1 MPELFTIGHSNHA
14 LETFLA
20 LLQRHIID
28 CIADVRSQPYSRYAP
43 HFDASNLKSALRD
56 AGVAYVPLGRE
67 LGGRPDEET
76 MYDPAGHVLYGR
88 VAESAIFREGI
99 ERLERGSREHRVA
112 MMCSEENPADCHR
125 HLLVARVLTERGTAV
140 THIRGDGRMESY
152 EDVERE
158 RTGNSREKQSL
169 LFPETEDD
177 AWRSIRSVSPE
188 SRPRSSSG
196 S

>member
-1 MPELFTIGHSNHA
+1 MPELFSIGHSNHA

-20 LLQRHIID
+20 LLQQHVIG
-28 CIADVRSQPYSRYAP
+28 CVADVRSHPFSGYSP
-43 HFDASNLKSALRD
+43 HFDAPNLKAALRE
-56 AGVAYVPLGRE
+56 AGIAYVPLGRE
-67 LGGRPDEET
+67 LGGRPDEEA

-88 VAESAIFREGI
+88 VAESEIFREGI
-99 ERLERGSREHRVA
+99 ARVERGSREHRVA

-125 HLLVARVLTERGTAV
+125 HLLVARVLAERGTAV
-140 THIRGDGRMESY
+140 THIRGDGRMEAY

-169 LFPETEDD
+169 LFPELEED
-177 AWRSIRSVSPE
+177 AWRSIRSVSPK

>member
-1 MPELFTIGHSNHA
+1 MQLFTIGHSNHA

-20 LLQRHIID
+20 LLHQHKID
-28 CIADVRSQPYSRYAP
+28 CVADVRSQPFSRYAP

-56 AGVAYVPLGRE
+56 AGIAYVPLGRE
-67 LGGRPDEET
+67 LGGRPDDES

-88 VAESAIFREGI
+88 VAESGIFREGI
-99 ERLERGSREHRVA
+99 QRVERGSHEHRVA

-152 EDVERE
+152 EVVERE
-158 RTGNSREKQSL
+158 RAGNSREKQSL
-169 LFPETEDD
+169 LFPELEED